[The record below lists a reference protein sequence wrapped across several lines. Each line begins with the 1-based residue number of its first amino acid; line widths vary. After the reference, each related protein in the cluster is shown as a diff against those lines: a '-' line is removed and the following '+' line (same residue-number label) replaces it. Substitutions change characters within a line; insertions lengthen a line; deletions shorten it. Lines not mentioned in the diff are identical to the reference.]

1 MIDWGQFT
9 NQVSQ
14 FFVNV
19 LKGLDLIINKIFAE
33 GIIGHF
39 LAILKSIGRVI
50 IAILE
55 MIVRV
60 LKLLVK

>member
-1 MIDWGQFT
+1 MFDWGQFT
-9 NQVSQ
+9 NQASQ

-19 LKGLDLIINKIFAE
+19 LKELDLIINKIFAE

-39 LAILKSIGRVI
+39 LALLKGIGKII

-55 MIVRV
+55 MIVRI
-60 LKLLVK
+60 LKLIVK

>member
-1 MIDWGQFT
+1 MMDWGQFT

-14 FFVNV
+14 FFVSF
-19 LKGLDLIINKIFAE
+19 LKELDLIINKIFAE

-39 LAILKSIGRVI
+39 LALLKAIGKII

-55 MIVRV
+55 MVLKF